1 MQMGTERWERGG
13 GVIGEGSL
21 GMETERWEQG
31 GRRGFLWGWRPG
43 DGKGVAGGAAKTK
56 CV

>member
-1 MQMGTERWERGG
+1 M

-31 GRRGFLWGWRPG
+31 GRRGFLWGWGPG